1 MDYGGCSPVE
11 AAVGWCNAVA
21 CMDPT
26 TDNVISTTL
35 GSVGKCHGRGA
46 FDAHDPGIRNPAR
59 LDTTNISTDAKYR
72 GVQLANTMRAQ
83 GVTVYSIGLGDKID
97 QTYLLE
103 MANDPASPTYDPT
116 QPSGLAEF
124 APTSSQLDTAFRT
137 IASKILLRLT
147 Q

>member
-1 MDYGGCSPVE
+1 MAG
-11 AAVGWCNAVA
+11 
-21 CMDPT
+21 
-26 TDNVISTTL
+26 
-35 GSVGKCHGRGA
+35 GA
-46 FDAHDPGIRNPAR
+46 FNAHDPGIRNPAR

-72 GVQLANTMRAQ
+72 GVQLANTIRAQ